1 MEILKSKENNGNF
14 LAIKKKIKTINKV
27 LENKY
32 DFSNRKVDW
41 WVKANFYYIY
51 LIIRAI
57 TLLKPLYNAHPEELL
72 FEYYK

>member
-32 DFSNRKVDW
+32 DFSDRKVD
-41 WVKANFYYIY
+41 
-51 LIIRAI
+51 
-57 TLLKPLYNAHPEELL
+57 
-72 FEYYK
+72 